1 MEWMDRSRRLG
12 GLLWVGIG
20 VVLAVWAE
28 LVLGVAPGPITT
40 VAGVVVV
47 ALAASMLAGRGR
59 LTVVLGWVAA
69 VGLGCDFLGAVAD
82 RFGLLGDPGDAGVWW
97 GSWSAF
103 TDNVSEML
111 HGAEGWV
118 VQATAL
124 SATGAE
130 MVLGLALLTGW
141 QRRWVGKAAAGL
153 LGVYAVLMLTS
164 VGVAE
169 VARFALPILVGGA
182 LLVSAAPRSWSTTP
196 QVTPARR
203 GSRADGS
210 VHSGS

>member
-40 VAGVVVV
+40 VVGVVVV
-47 ALAASMLAGRGR
+47 ALAGSMLAGPARV
-59 LTVVLGWVAA
+59 TVVLGWVAA
-69 VGLGCDFLGAVAD
+69 AGLGCDFLGAVAD

-111 HGAEGWV
+111 HGADGWI
-118 VQATAL
+118 VQATAIG
-124 SATGAE
+124 ATGAE
-130 MVLGLALLTGW
+130 VVLGLALLSGW

-153 LGVYAVLMLTS
+153 LGVYAILMQTS

-169 VARFALPILVGGA
+169 VARFALPILIGGA

-196 QVTPARR
+196 QVTRARC